1 VITAPQPHDNGSTP
15 DRPSWIRWQVVL
27 ILMGFT
33 GLNHFHRQSL
43 PAVVQKI
50 MHDCGFD
57 EVDMGS
63 IYSAFLL
70 GYVISMIG
78 GGRLADI
85 RGGWFALVVSGLGT
99 GVLVAATG
107 ICGLATSA
115 SLAFG
120 LFLVVRFLMGMFT
133 APLFP
138 AAGRIVGAWIP
149 FESLGWA
156 NGLVLGATT
165 IGVSLAP
172 IVFGKLSDLVDWRA
186 ACGLMGALTLLL
198 TYVWHQF
205 GRDKPADHPR
215 VNDAELDLV
224 PNSEEVVAGD
234 IPASRARS
242 PDLIACLKNPSL
254 VFLTLNYATVGYYE
268 YTLFYWMKYY
278 FSEVRGYPEDAS
290 RIFTGIVSAAM
301 IVAVP
306 LGGILSD
313 RLVRAWGYRAGRM
326 SVPIVGIL
334 ASAGLLFAATQAEE
348 PAAVVGLF
356 FLSHAA
362 IGLCEAP
369 TWVAALEIGGRNCAT
384 SAAIVNTGGNLG
396 GMLAP
401 VVTAYVAREYGWNM
415 GFVVASFVCLV
426 GVVQWF
432 GVRLVSPTST
442 GPHRC

>member
-1 VITAPQPHDNGSTP
+1 MTTPRPTNGPVATA
-15 DRPSWIRWQVVL
+15 RPSRVRWQVVL

-43 PAVVQKI
+43 PAVVQEI
-50 MHDCGFD
+50 MRDCRFS
-57 EVDMGS
+57 EVEMGG

-70 GYVISMIG
+70 GYVVSMIG
-78 GGRLADI
+78 GGRLADL
-85 RGGWFALVVSGLGT
+85 RGGWFALVLSGIGT
-99 GVLVAATG
+99 GILVAATG
-107 ICGLATSA
+107 LCGLGASA
-115 SLAFG
+115 GIGFAS
-120 LFLVVRFLMGMFT
+120 FLVVRCLMGIFT

-138 AAGRIVGAWIP
+138 AAGRLVGAWIP

-172 IVFGKLSDLVDWRA
+172 IVFGKLSDLIDWRA
-186 ACGLMGALTLLL
+186 ACALLGGLTLLL
-198 TYVWHQF
+198 TGVWFHF

-215 VNDAELDLV
+215 VNAAELALIPQSDKGTFETGRADF
-224 PNSEEVVAGD
+224 SEW
-234 IPASRARS
+234 
-242 PDLIACLKNPSL
+242 LKNPSL
-254 VFLTLNYATVGYYE
+254 VFLTLNYAAVGYYE

-278 FSEVRGYPEDAS
+278 FSEVRGYPEETS
-290 RIFTGIVSAAM
+290 RYFTGIVSAAM
-301 IVAVP
+301 IVAMP
-306 LGGILSD
+306 LGGFFSD

-326 SVPIVGIL
+326 CVPIFGML
-334 ASAGLLFAATQAEE
+334 ASAALLFIATRAEQ

-369 TWVAALEIGGRNCAT
+369 TWVVGLEIGGRHCAT

-396 GMLAP
+396 GLLAP
-401 VVTAYVAREYGWNM
+401 VVTAYVARMYGWNM
-415 GFVVASFVCLV
+415 GFVVASLVCLV

-432 GVRLVSPTST
+432 GVRPVPPPPD
-442 GPHRC
+442 GRDVP